1 MYSSEDLG
9 LLREVSTVKACF
21 QVVEQIYESKDS
33 SWRGNFKLN
42 IQAQCLYKGLCPKLS
57 AITYVQRCGTN
68 KIIQKLTIAYPNN
81 QNSKIQNRR

>member
-1 MYSSEDLG
+1 M
-9 LLREVSTVKACF
+9 THKCF
-21 QVVEQIYESKDS
+21 KINKYVRHLHK
-33 SWRGNFKLN
+33 
-42 IQAQCLYKGLCPKLS
+42 CLYKGLCPKLS